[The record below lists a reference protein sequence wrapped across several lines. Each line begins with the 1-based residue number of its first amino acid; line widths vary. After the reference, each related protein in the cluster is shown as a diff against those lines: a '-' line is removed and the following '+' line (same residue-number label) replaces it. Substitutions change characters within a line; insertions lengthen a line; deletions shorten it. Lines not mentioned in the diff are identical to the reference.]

1 MRKRLSL
8 ALAMLLVASVLA
20 ACGETATPVPST
32 AAVTTTASATT
43 LAATSAT
50 TASVA
55 TTAVSATTTAS
66 VATTATTAA
75 NATTSATSATSAATT
90 GSGDTGL
97 ESTPAPA
104 ALPAGAKKGG
114 TLNLAV
120 SGTLPATLTG
130 DGSTSDVVGNYLAMY
145 NLLWSAGLVEY
156 DYNNLKWHLEMAK
169 DVKIDPTG
177 KIYTFTL
184 RPDLKW
190 SDGSP
195 ITVDDFQYTFD
206 NISKPNKSN
215 PAQQASALGN
225 LVTLDSYKSDTAA
238 GTITVTFKE
247 AFARDVAYYY
257 LNFAPLP
264 KKVWQGKP
272 FFDPSN
278 NPEIKKPTI
287 TSGPYKIESYDSN
300 GQGVFVVNENW
311 YRGRANFD
319 KIILK
324 AYSPDLVYNAIKTG
338 QADASLTFMPP
349 SQYNEVKGNAD
360 IKTYDYYGVQVDFRY
375 IVYNTTKAPFND
387 MVLRQAIVYALDRN
401 TLIKVAES
409 DRAKPQYTFEN
420 QTSPYYNP
428 DVNHY
433 DYSLDTA
440 KKMLAT
446 AGYTLQGSTL
456 MGKDGQPVKFALSFA
471 TVDVP
476 GKLLA
481 TYMQA
486 QLKQLGIEVAVTGL
500 DPQTYLISLVTKK
513 FDLGT
518 GVTGG
523 SVFPDPDAVKFFYT
537 KDGVYNVAGYVVP
550 RIDEIF
556 SLGTHELD
564 PTKRVK
570 LYQEAEKILNNDV
583 PSAVLYA
590 PVSYIAANK
599 KVGGIAPTKGGTV
612 DLNQN
617 ITSWYFTQ

>member
-8 ALAMLLVASVLA
+8 ALAMLLVASALA

-32 AAVTTTASATT
+32 AAITTTASAATT
-43 LAATSAT
+43 AAASATTASVATTTAASAT

-55 TTAVSATTTAS
+55 TTAAG
-66 VATTATTAA
+66 ATTAA
-75 NATTSATSATSAATT
+75 TSATTAAATNP
-90 GSGDTGL
+90 GDTGL
-97 ESTPAPA
+97 EPIPPLAT
-104 ALPAGAKKGG
+104 LPAGAKKGG

-156 DYNNLKWHLEMAK
+156 DYVNLKWHLEMAK
-169 DVKIDPTG
+169 DVKIDDTG
-177 KIYTFTL
+177 KVYTFTL

-225 LVTLDSYKSDTAA
+225 LVTLDSYKSDSAA

-257 LNFAPLP
+257 LTFAPLP
-264 KKVWQGKP
+264 KKVWQDKP

-287 TSGPYKIESYDSN
+287 NSGPYKIESYDSN
-300 GQGVFVVNENW
+300 GQGVFVANENW
-311 YRGRANFD
+311 YRGRPNFD

-324 AYSPDLVYNAIKTG
+324 AYSPDLVSNAIKTG

-349 SQYNEVKGNAD
+349 SQYNEIKANAD
-360 IKTYDYYGVQVDFRY
+360 LKTYDYYGVQVDFRY

-387 MVLRQAIVYALDRN
+387 IVLRQAIVYALDRN
-401 TLIKVAES
+401 TLIKVAEN
-409 DRAKPQYTFEN
+409 DRAKAQYTFEN

-433 DYSLDTA
+433 DYSLDNA
-440 KKMLAT
+440 KKMLAG

-456 MGKDGQPVKFALSFA
+456 MGKDGQPVKFTLSFA

-486 QLKQLGIEVAVTGL
+486 QLKQLGIDVAVNGL

-518 GVTGG
+518 GTTGG

-556 SLGTHELD
+556 ALGTHELD
-564 PTKRVK
+564 PAKRTK

-599 KVGGIAPTKGGTV
+599 KVGGIVPTKGGTV

-617 ITSWYFTQ
+617 VTEWYFTQ